1 MPRRGRRGHNHMIS
15 EQEYVITSFRK
26 HFQRFQDTGIVIYG
40 LGKNTEVL
48 LDALR
53 DEYRFVG
60 LMDGVRTG
68 ETVYGLPVLTVD
80 EARERGV
87 GVILILA
94 RAANLSIIYPRIA
107 ADCERYGIPV
117 YDINGVE
124 QHRTTQQAY
133 ACPVFYAT
141 HTREALLE
149 KIRAAD
155 VVSFDVFDTLLM
167 RRCLEPTDVFALI
180 EREAKRRGLLPQD
193 VPFAKQRILAERAL
207 YPSQPTLADIYAR
220 LMRDTGLAEDTA
232 KELRALELAEEEHQL
247 VPRTAMLDLL
257 HEAQAMGKTVCVTSD
272 MYLGGQTIGRLLLMQ
287 GITGLDHV
295 FVSSDVGVSKCDG
308 LFDLVQQTYP
318 HKHILHIGDN
328 ATSDIHAAMASGC
341 DAWLVPSARQMLTE
355 SACAALNEHAQ
366 GLPERIILGQFLA
379 RELNDPFLFEAT
391 QGRLRLADAYALG
404 RDYAGPMVAGFVQW
418 LIERCRADGI
428 EMLLLGARD
437 GWLIR
442 EILDDAARTI
452 DLPFRYR
459 YIYVSRAACTPAGVE
474 DEADVLYAAGLAWD
488 GTQEA
493 LLKNRFHLADDDIQP
508 QEDGES
514 KEHYIRRHVP
524 VILRR
529 RKALREHYLHY
540 LESEGI
546 RPGQKLGFFDFVS
559 SGTCQLW
566 LEKIL
571 GQPMQGYYFLRIQEP
586 YKEALSVQT
595 YYESTQ
601 VVYQAA
607 KCHLM
612 DNYFFMENIISSPE
626 TTLESIDKDG
636 LHFLPETRTT
646 ENVRDLLAI
655 QQGIRDTA
663 RDLLATPERRTLADE
678 LLNLVRHETC
688 DVEIDY
694 LRKGVLEDE
703 FCHRRFQLDEML

>member
-1 MPRRGRRGHNHMIS
+1 MIS

-26 HFQRFQDTGIVIYG
+26 HFQRFQDKGIVVYG

-53 DEYRFVG
+53 DEYHFIG

-80 EARERGV
+80 EAQERGV

-124 QHRTTQQAY
+124 QHRITQKTY

-141 HTREALLE
+141 HTREALIE
-149 KIRAAD
+149 KMRAAD

-167 RRCLEPTDVFALI
+167 RRCLEPTDVFFLV
-180 EREAKRRGLLPQD
+180 EQEAHRRGLLSQS
-193 VPFAKQRILAERAL
+193 VPFAKPRILAERAL
-207 YPSQPTLADIYAR
+207 YPGQPTLDDIYAR
-220 LMRDTGLAEDTA
+220 LMQDTGIAEDVA
-232 KELRALELAEEEHQL
+232 KELRALELAEEERQL
-247 VPRTAMLDLL
+247 VPRTAMMRLL
-257 HEAQAMGKTVCVTSD
+257 HEAQAMGKTVIVTSD
-272 MYLGGQTIGRLLLMQ
+272 MYLGGQAIGRLLLMH

-295 FVSSDVGVSKCDG
+295 FVSSDTGVSKTGG
-308 LFDLVQQTYP
+308 LFDLVRQTYP
-318 HKHILHIGDN
+318 GQHILHIGDN
-328 ATSDIHAAMASGC
+328 ATSDVHAALSSGC
-341 DAWLVPSARQMLTE
+341 DAWLVPSARQMLAE
-355 SACAALNEHAQ
+355 SACAPLTEHSRD
-366 GLPERIILGQFLA
+366 LPERVILGNFLT
-379 RELNDPFLFEAT
+379 RELHDPFLFEKT

-442 EILDDAARTI
+442 EILDDAARTM

-459 YIYVSRAACTPAGVE
+459 YVYVSRAACTPAGVE
-474 DEADVLYAAGLAWD
+474 DETDVLYAAGLAWD

-493 LLKNRFHLADDDIQP
+493 LLKNRFHLAEDDIRP
-508 QEDGES
+508 MEDGES
-514 KEHYIRRHVP
+514 KEHYIRRHIP

-529 RKALREHYLHY
+529 RETLRKHYLHY

-546 RPGQKLGFFDFVS
+546 RPGIKLGFFDFVS

-571 GQPMQGYYFLRIQEP
+571 GQPLHGYYFLRIQDP
-586 YKEALSVQT
+586 YKEKLSIQT
-595 YYESTQ
+595 YYEGTQ
-601 VVYQAA
+601 VVYQTA

-626 TTLESIDKDG
+626 TTLESVGKDG

-663 RDLLATPERRTLADE
+663 NDLIEVPHRPKLADE

-688 DVEIDY
+688 DVELDY

-703 FCHRRFQLDEML
+703 FCHRKFDLNEML